1 MNSGITPT
9 DEPKSFQPVRFL
21 LGLRHRWEEVG
32 LVAVAMAILGMAGY
46 LLWPQPQAVMH
57 LRPLAGQSIITN
69 TAVDSPAFS
78 LENTAASAL
87 SVDESAAE
95 ARKTESPT
103 HRRRASG
110 HAHKKPEKPTITN
123 LNAAS
128 AAKLQLLPGI
138 GPKMALRI
146 IEYRKEHGAFATVEQ
161 VIEVKG
167 IGPRKFEKL
176 KPYLKI

>member
-1 MNSGITPT
+1 MNSGITPAN
-9 DEPKSFQPVRFL
+9 EPKSFQPIGFL
-21 LGLRHRWEEVG
+21 LNLRQRWEEVG
-32 LVAVAMAILGMAGY
+32 LIAVGMAILGMAGY

-57 LRPLAGQSIITN
+57 LSPLAGHSSTTN
-69 TAVDSPAFS
+69 VVVDSPAFS
-78 LENTAASAL
+78 LENTAASAV
-87 SVDESAAE
+87 SVDDSADETLKKESA
-95 ARKTESPT
+95 T
-103 HRRRASG
+103 HRRRAFS
-110 HAHKKPEKPTITN
+110 HAHKKPQKPPITN

-161 VIEVKG
+161 VMEVKG